1 MTAPARIS
9 QQDVDRV
16 MKGVARAGFGQAR
29 ILLDLENRKIE
40 VIIGGSATID
50 AADGDDQFDDEDR

>member
-40 VIIGGSATID
+40 VIIGESARG
-50 AADGDDQFDDEDR
+50 ADDEADEVYGDED

>member
-16 MKGVARAGFGQAR
+16 MKGIARAGFGRAR

-40 VIIGGSATID
+40 VIIGESAAIAPD
-50 AADGDDQFDDEDR
+50 DGADDDYDDED

>member
-16 MKGVARAGFGQAR
+16 MKGIARAGFSRAR
-29 ILLDLENRKIE
+29 VLLDLENRKIE
-40 VIIGGSATID
+40 VIIGESVS
-50 AADGDDQFDDEDR
+50 AADDGADDDYDDED